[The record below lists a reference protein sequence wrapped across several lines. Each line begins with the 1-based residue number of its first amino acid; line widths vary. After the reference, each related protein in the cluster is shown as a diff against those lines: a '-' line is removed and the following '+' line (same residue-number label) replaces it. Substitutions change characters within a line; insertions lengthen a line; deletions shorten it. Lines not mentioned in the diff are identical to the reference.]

1 MTRNSSFLFHLVGIL
16 CRSLYFFYL
25 DKLLYPG
32 MVWALEPTVKREE
45 EMMDTR
51 IGRAGLSD
59 REACSTAQKQCL
71 YTVAQADRVIV
82 LNK

>member
-1 MTRNSSFLFHLVGIL
+1 
-16 CRSLYFFYL
+16 
-25 DKLLYPG
+25 

-51 IGRAGLSD
+51 IGWAGLSD

-71 YTVAQADRVIV
+71 YTVAQGDRVIV
-82 LNK
+82 LNKKLGLANPIGKVSTEEQSSGHKHPGVW